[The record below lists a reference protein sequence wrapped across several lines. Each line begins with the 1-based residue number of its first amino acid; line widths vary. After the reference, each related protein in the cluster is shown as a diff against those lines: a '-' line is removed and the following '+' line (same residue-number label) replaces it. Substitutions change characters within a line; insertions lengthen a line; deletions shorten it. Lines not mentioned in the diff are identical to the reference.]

1 MKKKYLITS
10 GIILALLLT
19 FWIAITEYNSNK
31 KVLEEVAYRNFIE
44 QLNKDKELTDQ
55 YHNKKLPKETF
66 SLSKFSLQNNFELCM
81 NLYQSIKMDNSNRY
95 KDIINLYHRYWELS
109 TEENPSKTEMNEMDI
124 IYKQLLEIHK
134 DIKE

>member
-1 MKKKYLITS
+1 MKSKYLITS
-10 GIILALLLT
+10 VIILTLLIL

-31 KVLEEVAYRNFIE
+31 KVLEEAAYRNFIE

-55 YHNKKLPKETF
+55 YHNKRLPKETF
-66 SLSKFSLQNNFELCM
+66 ELSKFSLQNNFELCM
-81 NLYQSIKMDNSNRY
+81 NIYQSINMDNSDRY
-95 KDIINLYHRYWELS
+95 NDIINLYHRYWELS
-109 TEENPSKTEMNEMDI
+109 TEENPSKTEMDEMEI